1 MRQTGDKEKYAKL
14 LKNARLRRAVD
25 YMKVQEQLEI
35 WVEKGWH
42 IWQKEGLIIQFF
54 LKLDEK
60 YAILNY
66 VAECPD
72 VFGSLTGIEM
82 VKEVERY
89 VSQA

>member
-1 MRQTGDKEKYAKL
+1 MSEK
-14 LKNARLRRAVD
+14 RLNN
-25 YMKVQEQLEI
+25 
-35 WVEKGWH
+35 
-42 IWQKEGLIIQFF
+42 IIFLMYLVTENYCESYNISIEDF

-72 VFGSLTGIEM
+72 VFDSLTGIEM
-82 VKEVERY
+82 VKEVEQY